1 MTTNKKYNII
11 NLSKE
16 RKKKREENNM
26 RKVVYVVGGQEIT
39 SYEKAREIQ
48 PSGQL
53 QIKLEEIKEEV
64 KANPETLAKIQAYFA
79 KRRTEKA
86 VASN

>member
-1 MTTNKKYNII
+1 
-11 NLSKE
+11 
-16 RKKKREENNM
+16 M
-26 RKVVYVVGGQEIT
+26 RKLVYVVGGQEIT

-53 QIKLEEIKEEV
+53 QIKLDEIREEAKV
-64 KANPETLAKIQAYFA
+64 NPETLAKRQTYFA
-79 KRRTEKA
+79 RRRAEKA

>member
-1 MTTNKKYNII
+1 
-11 NLSKE
+11 
-16 RKKKREENNM
+16 M
-26 RKVVYVVGGQEIT
+26 RKIVYLIGGLEIT

-53 QIKLEEIKEEV
+53 QIRLDEIREEV
-64 KANPETLAKIQAYFA
+64 KVNPETLAKRRAYFA
-79 KRRTEKA
+79 KRRAEKA

>member
-1 MTTNKKYNII
+1 
-11 NLSKE
+11 
-16 RKKKREENNM
+16 M
-26 RKVVYVVGGQEIT
+26 RKLVYVVGGQETT

-53 QIKLEEIKEEV
+53 QIKLDEIREEAKV
-64 KANPETLAKIQAYFA
+64 NPETLTKRQAYFT
-79 KRRTEKA
+79 RRRAEKA

>member
-1 MTTNKKYNII
+1 MTNKKENDII
-11 NLSKE
+11 IIE
-16 RKKKREENNM
+16 RKKEREENDV
-26 RKVVYVVGGQEIT
+26 RKLVYVVGGQEIT

-53 QIKLEEIKEEV
+53 QIKLDEIRE
-64 KANPETLAKIQAYFA
+64 KAKVNPETLAQRQAYFA
-79 KRRTEKA
+79 RRRAEKA